1 MRAATRRRDE
11 DPGRLWLQRPHR
23 STSSRATAP
32 ASSTLS
38 AAGATVW
45 PRFASAGPVEA
56 EKGAQAALAG
66 TTTAAAIHE
75 RPRDELHAARQALT
89 VIELQTS
96 VERFFVHDSRRNSE
110 RQAEPIDFGMIKTI
124 ACSRIELKHA
134 LLRPDLEHPRACR
147 SRPIGRARFVR
158 ARRASLRS
166 PLVLEYVRASNAPL
180 CGRHTRHRESP
191 VRLEA
196 AGPRRRSP
204 LELSDLMKSE
214 RISAE
219 SPLASHAGHDAGTDR
234 PAQCQRGMRHRCRQR
249 VIAGRDAELLND
261 PRCRA
266 GAALTD
272 PR

>member
-180 CGRHTRHRESP
+180 CGRHARHRESP
-191 VRLEA
+191 ALLEA
-196 AGPRRRSP
+196 AGPGRRSP
-204 LELSDLMKSE
+204 LELFGSDEE
-214 RISAE
+214 R
-219 SPLASHAGHDAGTDR
+219 DDR
-234 PAQCQRGMRHRCRQR
+234 PRHEPTLPRAHDQLRRG
-249 VIAGRDAELLND
+249 AERLPTIPGAAVAAFAD
-261 PRCRA
+261 PRRDRIHRMSI
-266 GAALTD
+266 LT
-272 PR
+272 